1 MTEPPSPLRMLLS
14 RHTKRRAFITLLGGA
29 AAAWPL
35 AARAQQPALPVVG
48 FLNSASPGPFT
59 RFVAGFLRGL
69 KEAGYVEGQNVTIE
83 NRWAE
88 GKYDRLPELARD
100 LVRQQVAVIAA
111 TTTPAALAAKAA
123 TPSIPIVFETAGDP
137 IKLGLV
143 GSLNRPGGNITG
155 VTQLNS
161 ELVSKRLGLLHD
173 LIPTATIIGLLLNPN
188 DPRAE
193 TQSGD
198 MQEAAHALGLQIHI
212 VNAGTE
218 DEIDSAFATLA
229 RLRAGALIVGT
240 GEFFNSR
247 PEQLAELAARHAM
260 PAFYQLRQFAA
271 AGGLISYGTSITD
284 AYRQAGVYTGRIL
297 KGEKP
302 ADLPVLRPTKFE
314 LIINLKTAKVLGL
327 TIPPGV
333 LAIADEVI
341 E

>member
-1 MTEPPSPLRMLLS
+1 M
-14 RHTKRRAFITLLGGA
+14 KRREFITLLGGA
-29 AAAWPL
+29 AAVWPFTAW
-35 AARAQQPALPVVG
+35 AQQPAMRVIG

-143 GSLNRPGGNITG
+143 DSLNRPGRNVTG

-212 VNAGTE
+212 INASTE
-218 DEIDSAFATLA
+218 GEIDSAFATLA
-229 RLRAGALIVGT
+229 RLRAGA
-240 GEFFNSR
+240 
-247 PEQLAELAARHAM
+247 P
-260 PAFYQLRQFAA
+260 
-271 AGGLISYGTSITD
+271 
-284 AYRQAGVYTGRIL
+284 
-297 KGEKP
+297 P
-302 ADLPVLRPTKFE
+302 ADPVGPSMRRTTRRAASSP
-314 LIINLKTAKVLGL
+314 AW
-327 TIPPGV
+327 P
-333 LAIADEVI
+333 ARSWDESG
-341 E
+341 